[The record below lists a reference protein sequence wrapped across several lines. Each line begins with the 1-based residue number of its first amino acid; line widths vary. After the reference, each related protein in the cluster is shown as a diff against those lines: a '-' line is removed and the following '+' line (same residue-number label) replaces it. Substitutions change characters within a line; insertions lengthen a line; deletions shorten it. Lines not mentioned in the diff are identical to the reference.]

1 MKLRQFLRGRIM
13 PKGVRKGTWIGLI
26 RGTTDDIEH
35 DDLIALVEAVPDCLI
50 VIGIPAM
57 GFDVEN
63 QTG

>member
-1 MKLRQFLRGRIM
+1 M

-26 RGTTDDIEH
+26 RGTKDDIEH